1 MQTSKLTLA
10 ALALASAGLAGCASQ
25 QPQADNS
32 AQMADLQSRL
42 TRAEQGQMADLQS
55 RLTRAEQAA
64 SDAQAAAARA
74 EARANECMAA
84 ADQKVDRAFKKSQQ
98 K

>member
-32 AQMADLQSRL
+32 A
-42 TRAEQGQMADLQS
+42 QMADLQS

>member
-1 MQTSKLTLA
+1 MKTTKLTLA
-10 ALALASAGLAGCASQ
+10 ALALASAALAGCASQ
-25 QPQADNS
+25 QPKVDNS

-42 TRAEQGQMADLQS
+42 A
-55 RLTRAEQAA
+55 RAEQAA

>member
-1 MQTSKLTLA
+1 MKNSKLTLA
-10 ALALASAGLAGCASQ
+10 ALVLASAGLAGCASQ
-25 QPQADNS
+25 QPKTDNS
-32 AQMADLQSRL
+32 AQLADLQSRL
-42 TRAEQGQMADLQS
+42 ERAE
-55 RLTRAEQAA
+55 RTA
-64 SDAQAAAARA
+64 SEAQAAAARA